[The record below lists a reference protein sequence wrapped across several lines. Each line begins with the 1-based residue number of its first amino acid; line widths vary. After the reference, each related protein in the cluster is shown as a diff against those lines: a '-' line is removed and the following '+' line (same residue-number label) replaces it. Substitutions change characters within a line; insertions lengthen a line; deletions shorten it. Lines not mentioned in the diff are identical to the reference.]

1 MSKSFLDKIR
11 EQAEEAA
18 SIGFF
23 LIAVTL
29 LIAIA
34 MIVLGGV
41 YLFTRR

>member
-1 MSKSFLDKIR
+1 MSKSFLDKLQK
-11 EQAEEAA
+11 EFEEAA
-18 SIGFF
+18 SLGFF
-23 LIAVTL
+23 FFISAL